1 MRESGVGLLT
11 FPIERSG
18 VRPLSNLIGI
28 LSGLT
33 RERIALVSGNAGRV
47 FENDERVRFSGVD
60 HAAGSNAISRILH
73 NVVTQA
79 RVTRRIVEQDGT
91 DTWIFFFGGEVLV
104 LPMAAARLLGKKVVM
119 ALPGHTATMMAP
131 AGDRLL
137 LPARI
142 LTRATCRLCT
152 RIVLYSPALVDHWGL
167 ERYREKIAIAH
178 EHLLDFGV
186 FRVEMPLN
194 ERPITVGYIG
204 RLAEEKGVWNF
215 VRALPRIAAGRRDV
229 HIFIGGDGPLLPDLR
244 EFVRESGLTDRV
256 TFAGWIPHEDLPRR
270 LNGLR
275 LLVLPSYT
283 EGLPNIMLEAM
294 VCGTPV
300 LATPVGAVPDFIRD
314 GETGFILASNTPEE
328 IATSVLAVFG
338 RPDLESVAQA
348 AGDYVREEIT
358 VERATEQFAS
368 VIDGLGG

>member
-1 MRESGVGLLT
+1 MREVTIGLLT

-33 RERIALVSGNAGRV
+33 RERITLVTGNAGRV

-60 HAAGSNAISRILH
+60 HAAGNNAGSRILH

-79 RVTRRIVEQDGT
+79 RVTRRIMEPDGT

-104 LPMAAARLLGKKVVM
+104 LPMAAAKLLGKKVVM

-131 AGDRLL
+131 AGDYLL

-142 LTRATCRLCT
+142 LTRMTCRLCD

-167 ERYREKIAIAH
+167 ERYREKIVIAH
-178 EHLLDFGV
+178 EHLLDFEA
-186 FRVEMPLN
+186 FRVESPLN
-194 ERPITVGYIG
+194 ERPVTIGYIG

-215 VRALPRIAAGRRDV
+215 VRALPRITAGRQDV
-229 HIFIGGDGPLLPDLR
+229 HVLIGGDGPLLPEFR
-244 EFVRESGLTDRV
+244 EFVRESGLAERV

-270 LNGLR
+270 LNDLR

-294 VCGTPV
+294 ACGTPV

-314 GETGFILASNTPEE
+314 GETGFILAPNTPEGV
-328 IATSVLAVFG
+328 AASVLAILG
-338 RPDLESVAQA
+338 RPELEPVAQA
-348 AGDYVREEIT
+348 AGDYVKEEIT
-358 VERATEQFAS
+358 VERATEQFAA
-368 VIDGLGG
+368 VIDDLGR

>member
-1 MRESGVGLLT
+1 MREVTLGLLT

-33 RERIALVSGNAGRV
+33 RERVALVTGNAGQV
-47 FENDERVRFSGVD
+47 FESDERVRFSGVD
-60 HAAGSNAISRILH
+60 HAAGSSAVSRMLH
-73 NVVTQA
+73 NVVTQV
-79 RVTRRIVEQDGT
+79 RVTRRIVEQNGT

-119 ALPGHTATMMAP
+119 ALPGHTAAMMAP

-142 LTRATCRLCT
+142 LTGMTCRLCN

-167 ERYREKIAIAH
+167 GRYREKIAIAH
-178 EHLLDFGV
+178 EHLLDFEVFGV
-186 FRVEMPLN
+186 EVPLN
-194 ERPITVGYIG
+194 ERPVTVGYIG

-229 HIFIGGDGPLLPDLR
+229 HLLIGGDGPLLPEIR
-244 EFVRESGLTDRV
+244 EFIRDSGLSDRV
-256 TFAGWIPHEDLPRR
+256 AFAGWIPYEDLPGR
-270 LNGLR
+270 LNSLR

-294 VCGTPV
+294 ACGTPV

-328 IATSVLAVFG
+328 IAASVLAVLG
-338 RPDLESVAQA
+338 RPELASVARA
-348 AGDYVREEIT
+348 AGEYVREEIT
-358 VERATEQFAS
+358 YERATAQFAA
-368 VIDGLGG
+368 VIDGLTR

>member
-1 MRESGVGLLT
+1 MRGVTVGVLT

-18 VRPLSNLIGI
+18 IRPLSNLIGI
-28 LSGLT
+28 ISGLT
-33 RERIALVSGNAGRV
+33 GERIALVTGNAGRA
-47 FENDERVRFSGVD
+47 FENDERIRFSGVD
-60 HAAGSNAISRILH
+60 HAAGGNVISRILQ

-79 RVTRRIVEQDGT
+79 RVTRRIMEPDGI

-104 LPMAAARLLGKKVVM
+104 LPMAAARLLGKKVIM

-131 AGDRLL
+131 AGDCLI

-142 LTRATCRLCT
+142 LTGITCRLCD

-178 EHLLDFGV
+178 EHLLDFEVFGV
-186 FRVEMPLN
+186 ELPLN
-194 ERPITVGYIG
+194 KRPVTVGYIG

-215 VRALPRIAAGRRDV
+215 IRALPWIIAGRRDIHV
-229 HIFIGGDGPLLPDLR
+229 FIGGDGPLLQELQ
-244 EFVRESGLTDRV
+244 EYVKNSGLAERV
-256 TFAGWIPHEDLPRR
+256 TFVGWIPHEDLPRR

-294 VCGTPV
+294 ACGTPV
-300 LATPVGAVPDFIRD
+300 LATPVGAIPDFIRD
-314 GETGFILASNTPEE
+314 GATGFILASNTPEG
-328 IATSVLAVFG
+328 IAASVLAALD
-338 RPDLESVAQA
+338 RPELESVANA

-358 VERATEQFAS
+358 CERAMEQFAA
-368 VIDGLGG
+368 VIDDIWR

>member
-1 MRESGVGLLT
+1 MREVTVGLLT

-33 RERIALVSGNAGRV
+33 RDRIALVTGNAGRA

-60 HAAGSNAISRILH
+60 HAAGSSAASRILN

-79 RVTRRIVEQDGT
+79 RVTRRVVEQDGT

-137 LPARI
+137 LPTRI
-142 LTRATCRLCT
+142 LTGMTCRLCD
-152 RIVLYSPALVDHWGL
+152 RILLYSPALVDHWGL

-178 EHLLDFGV
+178 EHLLDFEA
-186 FRVEMPLN
+186 FRVEVPLN
-194 ERPITVGYIG
+194 ERPVTVGYIG

-229 HIFIGGDGPLLPDLR
+229 HVLIGGDGPLLPEIRD
-244 EFVRESGLTDRV
+244 FVRDSGLSDRV

-294 VCGTPV
+294 ACGTPV
-300 LATPVGAVPDFIRD
+300 LATPVGAVPDFVRD
-314 GETGFILASNTPEE
+314 GETGFILAPNTPEG
-328 IATSVLAVFG
+328 IAASVLAVLD
-338 RPDLESVAQA
+338 RPDLGSVADA
-348 AGDYVREEIT
+348 AGEYVRGEIT
-358 VERATEQFAS
+358 YERAMEQFAA
-368 VIDGLGG
+368 VIAGLMR

>member
-1 MRESGVGLLT
+1 MRGVTVGVLT

-18 VRPLSNLIGI
+18 IRPLSNLIGI
-28 LSGLT
+28 ISGLT
-33 RERIALVSGNAGRV
+33 GERIALVTGNAGRA
-47 FENDERVRFSGVD
+47 FENDERIRFSGVD
-60 HAAGSNAISRILH
+60 HAAGGNVISRILQ

-79 RVTRRIVEQDGT
+79 RVTRRIMEPDGI

-104 LPMAAARLLGKKVVM
+104 LPMAAARLLGKKVIM

-131 AGDRLL
+131 AGDCLI

-142 LTRATCRLCT
+142 LTGITCRLCD

-178 EHLLDFGV
+178 EHLLDFEVFGV
-186 FRVEMPLN
+186 ELPLN
-194 ERPITVGYIG
+194 KRPVTVGYIG

-215 VRALPRIAAGRRDV
+215 IRALPWIIAGRRDIHV
-229 HIFIGGDGPLLPDLR
+229 FIGGDGPLLQELQ
-244 EFVRESGLTDRV
+244 EYVKNSGLAERV
-256 TFAGWIPHEDLPRR
+256 TFVGWIPHEDLPRR

-294 VCGTPV
+294 ACGTPT
-300 LATPVGAVPDFIRD
+300 L
-314 GETGFILASNTPEE
+314 S
-328 IATSVLAVFG
+328 
-338 RPDLESVAQA
+338 
-348 AGDYVREEIT
+348 
-358 VERATEQFAS
+358 
-368 VIDGLGG
+368 

>member
-1 MRESGVGLLT
+1 MRGVTVGLLT

-33 RERIALVSGNAGRV
+33 RERIALVTGNAGRV
-47 FENDERVRFSGVD
+47 FENDKRVRFSGVD
-60 HAAGSNAISRILH
+60 HAAGSNAASRILN

-79 RVTRRIVEQDGT
+79 RVTWRVAEQNGT

-137 LPARI
+137 LPARV
-142 LTRATCRLCT
+142 LTGITCRLCN

-178 EHLLDFGV
+178 EHLLDFGA
-186 FRVEMPLN
+186 FRVEVPPG
-194 ERPITVGYIG
+194 ERPVTIGYVG

-215 VRALPRIAAGRRDV
+215 VRALPAIAAGRRGLHV
-229 HIFIGGDGPLLPDLR
+229 LIGGDGPLLPEIR
-244 EFVRESGLTDRV
+244 EFVRNSGLSDRV
-256 TFAGWIPHEDLPRR
+256 TFAGWVPHEDLPRR
-270 LNGLR
+270 LNELR

-294 VCGTPV
+294 ACGTPV
-300 LATPVGAVPDFIRD
+300 LATPVGAVPDFVRD
-314 GETGFILASNTPEE
+314 GETGFILASNTAEG
-328 IATSVLAVFG
+328 IAASVLAVLD
-338 RPDLESVAQA
+338 RPDLESIAGA

-358 VERATEQFAS
+358 YERAMEQFAAA
-368 VIDGLGG
+368 IDGLMR

>member
-1 MRESGVGLLT
+1 MRGVTVGLLT

-33 RERIALVSGNAGRV
+33 RERIALVTGNAGRV

-60 HAAGSNAISRILH
+60 HAAGSNMVSRILH

-79 RVTRRIVEQDGT
+79 RVTRLIARQNRT

-131 AGDRLL
+131 SGDRLL

-142 LTRATCRLCT
+142 LTGVTCRLCD
-152 RIVLYSPALVDHWGL
+152 RIVLYSPALVGHWGL

-178 EHLLDFGV
+178 EHLLDFGA
-186 FRVEMPLN
+186 FRVEVPLD
-194 ERPITVGYIG
+194 ERPVTVGYIG

-215 VRALPRIAAGRRDV
+215 VRALPRIAAGRPDV
-229 HIFIGGDGPLLPDLR
+229 HVFIGGDGPLLPEIR
-244 EFVRESGLTDRV
+244 EFVRDSGLQERV
-256 TFAGWIPHEDLPRR
+256 TFAGWIPHEDLPRS
-270 LNGLR
+270 LNGIR

-283 EGLPNIMLEAM
+283 EGLPNIMIEAM
-294 VCGTPV
+294 ACGTPV
-300 LATPVGAVPDFIRD
+300 LATPVGAIPDFVRD
-314 GETGFILASNTPEE
+314 GETGFILESNTPEG
-328 IATSVLAVFG
+328 IAASALAVLD
-338 RPDLESVAQA
+338 RPDLEFVADA
-348 AGDYVREEIT
+348 AGEYVREEIT
-358 VERATEQFAS
+358 CERATAQFAA
-368 VIDGLGG
+368 VIDGLGR